1 MPTLAEMIEPMPGKL
16 AVQVDTKDQI
26 TPQGLYIPEGVA
38 RSIHEQRPTQ
48 GVVIAI
54 AEDDKDYDGI
64 EEDAAELGADPDIP
78 MTKPFAIGDRVVFG
92 RYSGVEITYWP
103 DRTKNKEKIIILKNE
118 DILCRLKT
126 SDEVTVKG

>member
-1 MPTLAEMIEPMPGKL
+1 
-16 AVQVDTKDQI
+16 
-26 TPQGLYIPEGVA
+26 
-38 RSIHEQRPTQ
+38 
-48 GVVIAI
+48 
-54 AEDDKDYDGI
+54 
-64 EEDAAELGADPDIP
+64 